1 MKDALKKGFSFGL
14 TSGVIT
20 TLGLMVGLESST
32 SSKLAVLGGIIAIA
46 VADAFSD
53 SLGMHISEE
62 SEMKHTAKEVWQS
75 TIATFITKFV
85 FAMTFAVPVLL
96 FSLST
101 AVIVDIAWGLLLITL
116 YSIHLARQEKIP
128 AWKAVF
134 EHVGIAVIVVI
145 ATHYLGHFIKGL
157 GMA

>member
-1 MKDALKKGFSFGL
+1 MKESIKKGFSFGL

-32 SSKLAVLGGIIAIA
+32 ESKLAVLGGIIAIA

-62 SEMKHTAKEVWQS
+62 AEMKHTAKEVWQS
-75 TIATFITKFV
+75 TIATFITKFF
-85 FAMTFAVPVLL
+85 FAMTFAVPVLI
-96 FSLST
+96 FNLST

-116 YSIHLARQEKIP
+116 YSIYLARQEKIK
-128 AWKAVF
+128 AWKTVF
-134 EHVGIAVIVVI
+134 EHVGIAVVVI
-145 ATHYLGHFIKGL
+145 ILTHYLGHFIKTL
-157 GMA
+157 G

>member
-1 MKDALKKGFSFGL
+1 MKDSLKKGFSFGL

-32 SSKLAVLGGIIAIA
+32 ESKLAVLGGIIAIA

-62 SEMKHTAKEVWQS
+62 AEMKHSVKEVWQS
-75 TIATFITKFV
+75 TISTFIAKFF
-85 FAMTFAVPVLL
+85 FAMTFAVPVLA
-96 FSLST
+96 FSLKT
-101 AVIVDIAWGLLLITL
+101 AVIADIAWGLLLITL
-116 YSIHLARQEKIP
+116 YSIYLARQEKIK

-134 EHVGIAVIVVI
+134 EHAGIAVIVVI
-145 ATHYLGHFIKGL
+145 ATHYLGHFIKVYL
-157 GMA
+157 G

>member
-134 EHVGIAVIVVI
+134 EHVGITIVVII
-145 ATHYLGHFIKGL
+145 ATHYLGHFIAAYL
-157 GMA
+157 G

>member
-62 SEMKHTAKEVWQS
+62 AEMKHTSKEVWQS
-75 TIATFITKFV
+75 TISTFMAKLF
-85 FAMTFAVPVLL
+85 FAMTFAVPVLA

-128 AWKAVF
+128 AYKAVL
-134 EHVGIAVIVVI
+134 EHVGITILVII
-145 ATHYLGHFIKGL
+145 ATHYLGKFIAAYL
-157 GMA
+157 G